1 MAAPAA
7 ATDHTGT
14 VAALPAPR
22 RAQVPAFVGVALV
35 GAVLVAYPHV
45 FTTAFA
51 RNVGVI
57 ALTFAIAATG
67 WNLLGGYTGQI
78 SFGHAVFF
86 AAGMYTTAI
95 LVTRGW
101 SPWLAMLPAAAI
113 AALLAVLIGLPTFRL
128 RGHYFSIATIAVGE
142 ITLTVVNDVSWFGG
156 PQGISPPIAAE
167 SLWNMQF
174 SLRDKTAY
182 YYVVLSLFAVA
193 TLVAWLF
200 VRGRPGRYV
209 RAIRDDDRAAAAV
222 GVPVRRYK
230 LIAAALS
237 AAITAVAGTFQ
248 AMHLLFVDPPS
259 SLELTISIQIA
270 LIAVLGGAGSLWG
283 PLLGA
288 WVLIFV
294 QQYTSVHW
302 SASGRPVDLLLYGA
316 LIAVMA
322 VVEPAGL
329 VGLLRRAAAFVR
341 RRVPGTTGGG
351 TP

>member
-1 MAAPAA
+1 MAAPVTAP
-7 ATDHTGT
+7 DRTGYT
-14 VAALPAPR
+14 AELPATR
-22 RAQVPAFVGVALV
+22 RSPVPAVVGVVLV
-35 GAVLVAYPHV
+35 GAALVAYPHV

-51 RNVGVI
+51 RNIGVI

-86 AAGMYTTAI
+86 GAGMYTTAI

-142 ITLTVVNDVSWFGG
+142 IMLTVVNDVSWLGG
-156 PQGISPPIAAE
+156 PPGLSPPIADE

-182 YYVVLSLFAVA
+182 YYVALLLFAAA

-259 SLELTISIQIA
+259 ALDLTISIQIA

-294 QQYTSVHW
+294 QQYTSVYW
-302 SASGRPVDLLLYGA
+302 STSGRPVDLLLYGA
-316 LIAVMA
+316 LIAIMA

-329 VGLLRRAAAFVR
+329 VGLFRRATGFLRRRLPAAAKEAA
-341 RRVPGTTGGG
+341 P
-351 TP
+351 